1 MGQTRPPI
9 PALLITAISSN
20 CVDAIAWGA
29 EQIEAA
35 WGEVWLK
42 TPIFDFDHT
51 SFYNATMGDGIKKQ
65 MFAFEQPIDPG
76 KLPSIKNSSNAIEK
90 KYEGLRTY
98 EVERPINI
106 DPGYVTE
113 AKLILATI
121 KDRDHRVYLGEGIYG
136 EVTLAYYGKKWNPS
150 RWTYPDYVSPENLD
164 FVEKCR
170 LRLRQKLQVM
180 RATGQSR

>member
-1 MGQTRPPI
+1 MKD
-9 PALLITAISSN
+9 LL
-20 CVDAIAWGA
+20 
-29 EQIEAA
+29 Q
-35 WGEVWLK
+35 
-42 TPIFDFDHT
+42 
-51 SFYNATMGDGIKKQ
+51 
-65 MFAFEQPIDPG
+65 
-76 KLPSIKNSSNAIEK
+76 
-90 KYEGLRTY
+90 TY

-164 FVEKCR
+164 FVENCR
-170 LRLRQKLQVM
+170 LRLRQKLQVHASQM
-180 RATGQSR
+180 DSLDSRLKIDFLNCPAP

>member
-9 PALLITAISSN
+9 PVLLIAAISSN
-20 CVDAIAWGA
+20 SVDAIEWGA
-29 EQIEAA
+29 GQIEAA

-42 TPIFDFDHT
+42 TPVFDFDHT
-51 SFYNATMGDGIKKQ
+51 SFYNATMGEGIKKQ
-65 MFAFEQPIDPG
+65 LFAFEQPIDPE
-76 KLPSIKNSSNAIEK
+76 KLPSIKNSSNAIEAVF
-90 KYEGLRTY
+90 ENLRSHD
-98 EVERPINI
+98 VERPINI

-150 RWTYPDYVSPENLD
+150 RWTYPDYMAPENLD

-180 RATGQSR
+180 RAEGLSR